1 MDRSMTSPVDFA
13 RARAARIAVS
23 TLFFAHGAVAAA
35 VLPRLPA
42 IKDALRLTD
51 GELGAAV
58 AALAVGGLLAG
69 GLAGT
74 LIARAG
80 SARVAVLSGIG
91 AVVALASIGLASSWA
106 MLAAAYLVLGMFD
119 ATMDAAMN
127 AHSLGVQRVYRR
139 SILQSFHGLW
149 SVGGMVAGAA
159 GALAA
164 GLAIGVAPYLLV
176 AAVVLGTAIVATSRF
191 LLPGAEAD
199 AHPET
204 DGVTDEPVHVR
215 HAARLLRV
223 LGPIAMLGI
232 LTIVVQTTAT
242 VWSAVFLTDVL
253 GTAAGIAGA
262 GFVAFITAMAVG
274 RLTNDRWIDRWGGT
288 DVVRGGA
295 VIAGAGVLTA
305 MAASPL
311 DAPAL
316 AFVGFAAIGYGS
328 ASMFPVMI
336 LAGGSRPGIPTGHAV
351 ALVAWLVR
359 LGLVF
364 APTAIGLAAD
374 QAGLAVA
381 FAIPLVAA
389 VAIGVFAV
397 PFTGAIGRVRT
408 RVPAGGLDAEA

>member
-1 MDRSMTSPVDFA
+1 MTSPVDFG

-127 AHSLGVQRVYRR
+127 AHSLGVQRVYGR

-191 LLPGAEAD
+191 LLPSAEAD

-262 GFVAFITAMAVG
+262 GFVVFITAMAVG

-288 DVVRGGA
+288 NVVRGGA

-336 LAGGSRPGIPTGHAV
+336 LAAGSRPGIPTGHAV

-374 QAGLAVA
+374 QAGLAAA
-381 FAIPLVAA
+381 FLIPLVAA
-389 VAIGVFAV
+389 IVIGVLAR
-397 PFTGAIGRVRT
+397 PLTGGAPRPGAT
-408 RVPAGGLDAEA
+408 APASA